1 MYHVLIARSAEKQ
14 LKKLPPPAQR
24 KIAAIIMS
32 FAIEP
37 RPYGSKKLSGTAHSY
52 RVRIGNYRVIYDIY
66 EREIVVSVL
75 KIGHRRDIYR
85 EFLSGGQK
93 LSHSTSRHFKEK
105 ISCITFNTRYLGVH

>member
-1 MYHVLIARSAEKQ
+1 MFSWVRRSCYAIFR
-14 LKKLPPPAQR
+14 LKKLPPQVQR

-32 FAIEP
+32 LAIEP

-66 EREIVVSVL
+66 EREIVVTML

-85 EFLSGGQK
+85 
-93 LSHSTSRHFKEK
+93 
-105 ISCITFNTRYLGVH
+105 